1 MKIFEAN
8 IPNSVIGFFDEFD
21 NLSIDFINT
30 KLKSICG
37 INLFFTKQSE
47 LDELSIAIS
56 TNKNLLSEP
65 DRAEYG
71 DFQTNIDLSN
81 NICKLLKNQNTE
93 PEIIIEPT
101 CGKGNF
107 IISSLNTFENI
118 KFIYGVEI
126 YKPYVW
132 ETKFAILHY
141 FLTNNISNLPEINIY
156 HYNVFDFD
164 FDTISNKHKEQN
176 ILVVGN
182 PPWIT
187 NSKLSS
193 LGSDNLPLK
202 SNFKKHNGFDAITG
216 KGNFDI
222 GEYISIKLLSTFSK
236 LNGNFAFLIKNSV
249 VKNILLEQ
257 NKIKYQISDTKQ
269 FDIDAKKEFN
279 VSVNACLLL
288 CSLNKKPSL
297 KICEYDFYTR
307 NLIREYGWVNNKFV
321 ANIELYLKS
330 KNIDGKFPFVWR
342 QGVKHDASKI
352 MELEKLNDHYLNNNK
367 EAVEIEEDLVYGLL
381 KSSDL
386 KGNVVDK
393 SRKYTI
399 ITQKKIGQETNY
411 IKEQYPKTYN
421 YLFNNIEYFE
431 KRKSSIYKGKPDFS
445 IFGIG
450 DYSFKIYKVA
460 IAGMYK
466 TTTFSLVKPN
476 NNKPVMLDD
485 TCYFI
490 GFDNLIE
497 AEITRIL
504 LNKKITQDFIQSIA
518 FKDAKRMI
526 TKDLLMRIDLN
537 KIINNTNFAELQSEI
552 ANISIE
558 DWDNYKSKLTK
569 TGIKEN
575 QQSDIFYKQE
585 LYLTKFI
592 CNSGVGAE
600 IGDYVSNKVRSEI
613 EN

>member
-1 MKIFEAN
+1 MKVFGAN
-8 IPNSVIGFFDEFD
+8 ITNSVIVFFE
-21 NLSIDFINT
+21 NSKELSIENANSKI
-30 KLKSICG
+30 KSTCG
-37 INLFFTKQSE
+37 INAFFEIQSE
-47 LDELSIAIS
+47 LDELINTIS
-56 TNKNLLSEP
+56 NNKNTINEP

-71 DFQTNIDLSN
+71 DFQTNRNLSDN
-81 NICKLLKNQNTE
+81 VCNLLKNQNTA

-107 IISSLNTFENI
+107 IISSINKFENI

-126 YKPYVW
+126 YKPYIW
-132 ETKFAILHY
+132 ETKFAILNF
-141 FLTNNISNLPEINIY
+141 FLENKNFNLPEINIY

-164 FDTISNKHKEQN
+164 FKKISNKHKDQE
-176 ILVVGN
+176 ILIIGN
-182 PPWIT
+182 PPWVT

-202 SNFKKHNGFDAITG
+202 SNFKNHNGLDAITG

-222 GEYISIKLLSTFSK
+222 GEYISVKLISIFSK
-236 LNGNFAFLIKNSV
+236 LNGNFAFLVKNSV
-249 VKNILLEQ
+249 AKNILLEQ
-257 NKIKYQISDTKQ
+257 NKTKYQISNIKQ

-288 CSLNKKPSL
+288 CSLNKNPDITIS
-297 KICEYDFYTR
+297 EYDFYTN

-321 ANIELYLKS
+321 SNIDLYLKS
-330 KNIDGKFPFVWR
+330 ENMDGKFPFVWR

-352 MELEKLNDHYLNNNK
+352 MELENVNGHYVNNNK
-367 EAVEIEEDLVYGLL
+367 ETVEIEKDLVYALL

-386 KGNVVDK
+386 KGTVIDK

-399 ITQKKIGQETNY
+399 ITQKKVGQETKY
-411 IKEQYPKTYN
+411 IKELYPKTYN
-421 YLFNNIEYFE
+421 YLFHNIEYFS
-431 KRKSSIYKGKPDFS
+431 KRKSSIYKGKPMFS

-450 DYSFKIYKVA
+450 DYSFKPYKVA

-490 GFDNLIE
+490 GFETLIE

-504 LNKKITQDFIQSIA
+504 LNKEMTQNFIQSIA

-526 TKDLLMRIDLN
+526 TKELLMRIDLN
-537 KIINNTNFAELQSEI
+537 EIINETDIYELQLEI
-552 ANISIE
+552 PNLNVV
-558 DWDNYKSKLTK
+558 DWENYKGKLTK
-569 TGIKEN
+569 QVFEKN
-575 QQSDIFYKQE
+575 QQLDLFGEQALHTTIP
-585 LYLTKFI
+585 I
-592 CNSGVGAE
+592 RNVGFSAK
-600 IGDYVSNKVRSEI
+600 IGDYASNKI
-613 EN
+613 

>member
-1 MKIFEAN
+1 MKVFGAN
-8 IPNSVIGFFDEFD
+8 ITNSVIVFFE
-21 NLSIDFINT
+21 NSKELSIENANSKI
-30 KLKSICG
+30 KSTCG
-37 INLFFTKQSE
+37 INAFFEIQSE
-47 LDELSIAIS
+47 LDELINTIS
-56 TNKNLLSEP
+56 NNKNTINEP

-71 DFQTNIDLSN
+71 DFQTNRNLSDN
-81 NICKLLKNQNTE
+81 VCNLLKNQNTA

-107 IISSLNTFENI
+107 IISSINKFENI

-126 YKPYVW
+126 YKPYIW
-132 ETKFAILHY
+132 ETKFAILNF
-141 FLTNNISNLPEINIY
+141 FLENKNFNLPEINIY

-164 FDTISNKHKEQN
+164 FKKISNKHKDQE
-176 ILVVGN
+176 ILIIGN
-182 PPWIT
+182 PPWVT

-202 SNFKKHNGFDAITG
+202 SNFKNHNGLDAITG

-222 GEYISIKLLSTFSK
+222 GEYISVKLISIFSK
-236 LNGNFAFLIKNSV
+236 LNGNFAFLVKNSV
-249 VKNILLEQ
+249 AKNILLEQ
-257 NKIKYQISDTKQ
+257 NKTKYQISNIKQ

-288 CSLNKKPSL
+288 CSLNKNPDIAIS
-297 KICEYDFYTR
+297 EYDFYTN

-321 ANIELYLKS
+321 SNIDLYLKS
-330 KNIDGKFPFVWR
+330 ENMDGKFPFVWR

-352 MELEKLNDHYLNNNK
+352 MELENVNGHYVNNNK
-367 EAVEIEEDLVYGLL
+367 ETVEIEKDLVYALL

-386 KGNVVDK
+386 KGTVIDK

-399 ITQKKIGQETNY
+399 ITQKKVGQETKY
-411 IKEQYPKTYN
+411 IKELYPKTYN
-421 YLFNNIEYFE
+421 YLFHNIEYFS
-431 KRKSSIYKGKPDFS
+431 KRKSSIYKGKPMFS

-450 DYSFKIYKVA
+450 DYSFKPYKVA

-490 GFDNLIE
+490 GFETLIE

-504 LNKKITQDFIQSIA
+504 LNKEMTQNFIQSIA

-526 TKDLLMRIDLN
+526 TKELLMRIDLN
-537 KIINNTNFAELQSEI
+537 EIINETDIYELQLEI
-552 ANISIE
+552 PNLNVV
-558 DWDNYKSKLTK
+558 DWENYKGKLTK
-569 TGIKEN
+569 QVFEKN
-575 QQSDIFYKQE
+575 QQLDLFGEQALHTTIP
-585 LYLTKFI
+585 I
-592 CNSGVGAE
+592 RNVGFSAK
-600 IGDYVSNKVRSEI
+600 IGDYASNKI
-613 EN
+613 